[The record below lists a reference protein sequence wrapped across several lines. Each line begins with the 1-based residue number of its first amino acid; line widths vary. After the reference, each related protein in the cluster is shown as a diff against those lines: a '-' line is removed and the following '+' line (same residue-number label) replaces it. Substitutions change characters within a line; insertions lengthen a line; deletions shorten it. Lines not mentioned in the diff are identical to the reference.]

1 MNRYSTAIAA
11 TGLLFCAHALSQV
24 DDEVATA
31 VEIEAQ
37 ASFTEEQVAAG
48 LAAYQANCS
57 QGCHQNDMSGNGPIA
72 SLRGPAFT
80 SVWNNRTVAELID
93 AMRSAMPPTNVGG
106 LPQQTY
112 VDLAAFILSANG
124 GAAGEA
130 ALLADSAARV
140 RQFTT
145 AGAPQNFQ
153 APLAGPENEG
163 PTGVTIAG

>member
-1 MNRYSTAIAA
+1 MPDTKMNKLTAAA
-11 TGLLFCAHALSQV
+11 MMLALVSAGDVMSQV
-24 DDEVATA
+24 DNEVAIDA
-31 VEIEAQ
+31 V

-57 QGCHQNDMSGNGPIA
+57 QACHQNDMAGNGPIA

-93 AMRSAMPPTNVGG
+93 SMRSAMPPTNVGG

-124 GAAGEA
+124 GEVGEA
-130 ALLADSAARV
+130 ALLADSTAYI

-145 AGAPQNFQ
+145 AGGTPPWMHPWQ
-153 APLAGPENEG
+153 ARSMKVLPG
-163 PTGVTIAG
+163 